1 MPSFRLC
8 CVAPSQTPSPPPS
21 PAPSCHPRTVADR
34 HSTDIAAVATRWVL
48 SRPAV
53 PAVLIG
59 ARNASHVP
67 ELQRVFAFELTAED
81 LAGIYAV
88 LQRGAPAQ
96 GDCYEW
102 ERGGRW

>member
-1 MPSFRLC
+1 M
-8 CVAPSQTPSPPPS
+8 
-21 PAPSCHPRTVADR
+21 
-34 HSTDIAAVATRWVL
+34 ATRWVL

>member
-1 MPSFRLC
+1 M
-8 CVAPSQTPSPPPS
+8 
-21 PAPSCHPRTVADR
+21 
-34 HSTDIAAVATRWVL
+34 
-48 SRPAV
+48 
-53 PAVLIG
+53 LIG